1 MVVRL
6 RGPEIELEVQE
17 ESVQGTTGSRS
28 TELIKWRC
36 WTKSCRASGELRLIK
51 AKFWPPA
58 PSKSKEGPSISNN
71 NKHTLVKG
79 RNKWRPRRHSLAV
92 QIKQECKLSKEER
105 REMRH
110 RRVQIGNLLFKDV
123 TNTILSSSYCEGR
136 PLVHCCSVI
145 NWRNA
150 AKSTFSRI

>member
-58 PSKSKEGPSISNN
+58 PSESKDGPSISNRQFFFQ
-71 NKHTLVKG
+71 G
-79 RNKWRPRRHSLAV
+79 RDRHCFEFASDA
-92 QIKQECKLSKEER
+92 EDAFLS
-105 REMRH
+105 MAH
-110 RRVQIGNLLFKDV
+110 NCFG
-123 TNTILSSSYCEGR
+123 
-136 PLVHCCSVI
+136 VI
-145 NWRNA
+145 NW
-150 AKSTFSRI
+150 